1 MEYKLILSGPVN
13 KRTVENAVI
22 DWVRKHPQGVMATS
36 GSRGLTSQSM
46 PVPQNRQQQAPAHSP
61 ALAPQRTQ
69 TRVYGPPAPAGLEQ
83 ALSSHIRMR
92 RISEMGK
99 SQVHTFIYNEREL
112 LIVRQGNLHHQWV
125 QLKHSWETTQGL
137 QAVQAVQP
145 NPANLSEWD
154 RLKLAMAS
162 GIRQLPGQVVE
173 TVQKIIDSLLTWQG
187 MLLIVAVTAIFV
199 LGGEI
204 ALILMGAVA
213 VYDLLMN
220 VLPLL
225 VEFYHKAIA
234 AKDQAEIDAAGKL
247 FAQAILRGGL
257 DVIDILFAGGAVRR
271 LTVLGGGRITA
282 RAVWVYLEERI
293 GLLVARLQK
302 GAGKLQRIIQ
312 EAQEAARKG
321 KALPLRR
328 LSKYRTRPPFERNP
342 NHPQAE
348 YDRQIQAQQDG
359 LNDMTVEEYLNNSD
373 RYKAQGRA
381 GDKAQREARSEAA
394 RQKYE
399 ELRRQGKSPQDAKQE
414 SEAWMRTQAALHNPD
429 QIAGGN
435 PDHIGG
441 MGDSNVNSSIG
452 SQWKNKRIAENMDAH
467 IRQEATRMTPEQRRT
482 TKLNID
488 LDH

>member
-1 MEYKLILSGPVN
+1 
-13 KRTVENAVI
+13 
-22 DWVRKHPQGVMATS
+22 MATS
-36 GSRGLTSQSM
+36 SSRGLPSQGM
-46 PVPQNRQQQAPAHSP
+46 PVPQNRQQQVPAHSP
-61 ALAPQRTQ
+61 AMAPQRTQ
-69 TRVYGPPAPAGLEQ
+69 PRVYGPPAPAGLEQ

-99 SQVHTFIYNEREL
+99 GQVHTFIYNEREL

-145 NPANLSEWD
+145 KPANLSEWD

-302 GAGKLQRIIQ
+302 GAGKLQQVMR
-312 EAQEAARKG
+312 EAQEAARQK
-321 KALPLRR
+321 KNKSATLAKTRQQHFDDVAAERKR
-328 LSKYRTRPPFERNP
+328 LSLPPAGSATDDATVSKIKIGNDEFYGANSKYQKPKTKVTLKANAQTKT
-342 NHPQAE
+342 HAE
-348 YDRQIQAQQDG
+348 AEAVQKAINAGKKGTAKEAEMWVDRDACDACG
-359 LNDMTVEEYLNNSD
+359 
-373 RYKAQGRA
+373 
-381 GDKAQREARSEAA
+381 
-394 RQKYE
+394 KYN
-399 ELRRQGKSPQDAKQE
+399 G
-414 SEAWMRTQAALHNPD
+414 
-429 QIAGGN
+429 
-435 PDHIGG
+435 
-441 MGDSNVNSSIG
+441 IG
-452 SQWKNKRIAENMDAH
+452 SLARELGVEKITVH
-467 IRQEATRMTPEQRRT
+467 SPSG
-482 TKLNID
+482 TKVYYPPKAK
-488 LDH
+488 